1 MKVKTKIL
9 CYSGI
14 KRITEGRLKSVEYT
28 VVDMMHKGTYK
39 REINRRVA
47 K

>member
-1 MKVKTKIL
+1 MKIKTKIL

-14 KRITEGRLKSVEYT
+14 KRITEGRLKAVEYT
-28 VVDMMHKGTYK
+28 VVDMNNGIYK
-39 REINRRVA
+39 RDINRRVA